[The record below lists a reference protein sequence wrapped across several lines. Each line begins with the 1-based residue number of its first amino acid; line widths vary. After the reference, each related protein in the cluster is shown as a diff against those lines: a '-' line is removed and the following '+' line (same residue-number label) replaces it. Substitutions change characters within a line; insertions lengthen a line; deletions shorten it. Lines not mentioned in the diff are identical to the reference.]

1 MMRSF
6 AIAALMLTLSAGTGV
21 CVAQD
26 TEASKAADP
35 SKLIEDC
42 ANRMLKDLD
51 AHRAEY
57 RKDPSKV
64 NKLVDDVLLP
74 HFDTQ
79 YAARLVLGRY
89 WRDASQ
95 DQRQRF
101 IDAFYKSLLENYGSA
116 LVEFTADRMKV
127 LPYQGD
133 PASDRATVRTEVKR
147 SDGTRVPVNYSM
159 RKTDEGWKAW
169 DVTIEGISY
178 VKNFRTQYGA
188 EIDQKGL
195 DAVIK
200 RLETEGVKPAP
211 TGKPATP
218 AKTST

>member
-6 AIAALMLTLSAGTGV
+6 AIAALTLTLSVGTTI
-21 CVAQD
+21 CRAADAPAQD
-26 TEASKAADP
+26 ASDP

-57 RKDPSKV
+57 RKDPAKI
-64 NKLVDDVLLP
+64 NKLVDEVLLP

-116 LVEFTADRMKV
+116 LAEFTADRMKV
-127 LPYQGD
+127 LPFQGD
-133 PASDRATVRTEVKR
+133 ATSDRATVRTEVKR

-169 DVTIEGISY
+169 DVSIEGISY

-188 EIDQKGL
+188 EIDEKGL
-195 DAVIK
+195 EAVIK
-200 RLETEGVKPAP
+200 RLETEGVKTAP
-211 TGKPATP
+211 TSKTPP
-218 AKTST
+218 AKST

>member
-1 MMRSF
+1 MMKSF
-6 AIAALMLTLSAGTGV
+6 SIAAMTLALLVGTGARAV
-21 CVAQD
+21 EPARAD
-26 TEASKAADP
+26 ASDP

-42 ANRMLKDLD
+42 AQRMLKDLD

-57 RKDPSKV
+57 RKDPTKI
-64 NKLVDDVLLP
+64 NKLVDEVLLP

-79 YAARLVLGRY
+79 YAARLVLGKY

-101 IDAFYKSLLENYGSA
+101 IDAFYQSLLENYGSA
-116 LVEFTADRMKV
+116 LAEFTADRMRV
-127 LPYQGD
+127 LPFQGD
-133 PASDRATVRTEVKR
+133 PKAEQAMVRTEVKR

-159 RKTDEGWKAW
+159 RKTQDGWKAW

-178 VKNFRTQYGA
+178 VKNFKTQYGA
-188 EIDQKGL
+188 EIEEKGL
-195 DAVIK
+195 EAVIK

-211 TGKPATP
+211 KQKSA
-218 AKTST
+218 

>member
-1 MMRSF
+1 MMKRLS
-6 AIAALMLTLSAGTGV
+6 IAALTLALFVGAVAGAAEGTAG
-21 CVAQD
+21 D
-26 TEASKAADP
+26 SLASDP

-42 ANRMLKDLD
+42 AQRMLKDLD

-57 RKDPSKV
+57 RKDPSKIH
-64 NKLVDDVLLP
+64 KLVDEVLLP

-79 YAARLVLGRY
+79 YAARLVLGKH
-89 WRDASQ
+89 WREASQ

-101 IDAFYKSLLENYGSA
+101 IDAFYQSLLENYGAA
-116 LVEFTADRMKV
+116 LAEFTADRMRV
-127 LPYQGD
+127 LPFQGD
-133 PASDRATVRTEVKR
+133 AAAQQATVRTEVKR

-159 RKTDEGWKAW
+159 RKTDNGWKAW

-211 TGKPATP
+211 TASKQ
-218 AKTST
+218 TSA

>member
-1 MMRSF
+1 MMKRFS
-6 AIAALMLTLSAGTGV
+6 IAAMTLALLVGTG
-21 CVAQD
+21 AHGAEPAAAD
-26 TEASKAADP
+26 ASDP

-42 ANRMLKDLD
+42 AQRMLKDLD

-57 RKDPSKV
+57 RKDPTKI
-64 NKLVDDVLLP
+64 NKLVDEVLLP

-79 YAARLVLGRY
+79 YAARLVLGKH

-116 LVEFTADRMKV
+116 LADFTADRMRV
-127 LPYQGD
+127 LPFQGD
-133 PASDRATVRTEVKR
+133 AAADRATVRTEVKR

-188 EIDQKGL
+188 EIEQSGL

-200 RLETEGVKPAP
+200 RLETEGVKPPPRQKSA
-211 TGKPATP
+211 
-218 AKTST
+218 